1 MKETTMSFRVE
12 QALREE
18 FHDAAKLTDQPAAN
32 VLRQLMRQYVARA
45 RDASARGE
53 LPIVQLPEEEQQR
66 RANAVAFA
74 SASVALEGFAVSPDV
89 QRHADRFIRGEI
101 DLPALTKGPGRDQ
114 SPER

>member
-53 LPIVQLPEEEQQR
+53 LPIVQLPEDEQLR
-66 RANAVAFA
+66 RGSAVAFA

-101 DLPALTKGPGRDQ
+101 DLPALVKGPGRDQ